1 MQLYKKDNHCW
12 LVFNGKVF
20 THAAHWDQ
28 LVNRA
33 GLYEYLTRELQHWSQ
48 VDFIPDL
55 DFDAPIHGQEIWA
68 AGVTYLRSKQARMDE
83 AKDAGGGNFYDRVYA
98 AERPEIFFKSQP
110 YRTSGP
116 GGPIRIRKD
125 SAWNVPEPELTL
137 FVSSKGTIEGYTIG
151 NDVSSRSIE
160 GENPLYLPQAK
171 TYDQSASIG
180 PCLYI
185 PGKSIDPS
193 SMISMKIDRS
203 GTSVFDQSIGI
214 DQMKRTHEE
223 LVSWLFRSLHFPQGV
238 FLMTGTGMV
247 PPDSFTLL
255 PEDEV
260 HISITGIGTLINKVI
275 L

>member
-12 LVFNGKVF
+12 LVHNNRVY
-20 THAAHWDQ
+20 THAAHWDE
-28 LVNRA
+28 LVNRQ
-33 GLYEYLTRELQHWSQ
+33 GLYDHLVRELEHWSQ

-55 DFDAPIHGQEIWA
+55 DFDAPVHGQEIWA

-83 AKDAGGGNFYDRVYA
+83 SKDAGGGNFYDRVYD

-110 YRTSGP
+110 YRASGP

-137 FVSSKGTIEGYTIG
+137 FISSVGSIEGYTIG

-171 TYDQSASIG
+171 TYDQSAALG

-185 PGKSIDPS
+185 PGNPIDPS
-193 SMISMKIDRS
+193 TTISMTIERE
-203 GTSVFDQSIGI
+203 GAILFDHNIGI
-214 DQMKRTHEE
+214 NQMKRKHKE
-223 LVSWLFRSLHFPQGV
+223 LVSWLFRSLHFPHGCY
-238 FLMTGTGMV
+238 LMTGTGMV
-247 PPDSFTLL
+247 PSDDFTLQ
-255 PEDEV
+255 PGDDV
-260 HISITGIGTLINKVI
+260 HISITGIGTLSNKVI
-275 L
+275 I